1 MASSAIFQTAALN
14 KGEEHTKSTIKYL
27 QGCFPSDSS
36 THTNTPPNSL
46 ASPCPHFGSPSHLL
60 QPVPSCT
67 ASTGTYKTQGVCCAP
82 VGTLCGY
89 RDSAQCAPHVW
100 LCSAGYNTAPSLTA
114 NSLSTCCTPFLIA
127 SSLGQ
132 HTPETIRNT
141 SGMCVW

>member
-36 THTNTPPNSL
+36 AHTNTPHNEWHRPAHISGAL
-46 ASPCPHFGSPSHLL
+46 H
-60 QPVPSCT
+60 
-67 ASTGTYKTQGVCCAP
+67 VCCSQRHPALLPQAPTKHRVCRAP

-114 NSLSTCCTPFLIA
+114 NSLSTRCTPFLIA

-132 HTPETIRNT
+132 HAPETIRNT
-141 SGMCVW
+141 SGMCVC

>member
-36 THTNTPPNSL
+36 AHTNTPPNSL
-46 ASPCPHFGSPSHLL
+46 ASPCPHFGSPSRLL

-67 ASTGTYKTQGVCCAP
+67 ASTGTYKTQGV
-82 VGTLCGY
+82 LCPC
-89 RDSAQCAPHVW
+89 RDAVWVQGQRAAHSSRLAVQCRVQHSSEP
-100 LCSAGYNTAPSLTA
+100 Y
-114 NSLSTCCTPFLIA
+114 SLSTRCTPFLIA

-132 HTPETIRNT
+132 HAPETIRNT
-141 SGMCVW
+141 SGLCMW